1 MLKRGNN
8 ARRQPGDHMSVPVDI
23 EMAAMEDLGPLTR
36 RAICD
41 APLGILATPMVDQ
54 ITAKNDEIF
63 EENKRRE
70 AAGAPLVPYLNPQ
83 DPRLDAF
90 MAQSVVKLNYEL
102 LLKERLPIDAL
113 AGIKPLRRVR
123 ALRRAGR

>member
-8 ARRQPGDHMSVPVDI
+8 ARRQPGDHAAIPVEI

-36 RAICD
+36 HAICN

-54 ITAKNDEIF
+54 ITAKNDEI
-63 EENKRRE
+63 EVENRRRA
-70 AAGAPLVPYLNPQ
+70 AAGAPLLAYLDPQ

-90 MAQSVVKLNYEL
+90 IADSVVKLNYEL
-102 LLKERLPIDAL
+102 LLKEREPIDAL